1 MVEWQNREKTMN
13 LSVLQ
18 RISWYNFVYFSLI
31 YVFPP
36 SERVLWSFVIME
48 RIPISRPFDKFHPVV
63 YLVTYLDIMNIIN
76 GKIKCIYLPLTFSTI
91 SCIRIGS

>member
-1 MVEWQNREKTMN
+1 MAKSRKNNEFECFAKDFLVQ
-13 LSVLQ
+13 LC
-18 RISWYNFVYFSLI
+18 
-31 YVFPP
+31 VFLLDICFPTKD
-36 SERVLWSFVIME
+36 RVLWSFVIME

-76 GKIKCIYLPLTFSTI
+76 GKIKCIYLPLTFNTI

>member
-1 MVEWQNREKTMN
+1 MD

-18 RISWYNFVYFSLI
+18 RISWYNFVYFCLI

-36 SERVLWSFVIME
+36 SDRVLWSFVIME
-48 RIPISRPFDKFHPVV
+48 RIPIVDKFHPVI
-63 YLVTYLDIMNIIN
+63 YLMTYLDIMNIIN
-76 GKIKCIYLPLTFSTI
+76 GKIKCIYLPLTFNTI